1 MSEKENQGNR
11 RRFNR
16 RAVWV
21 YAVAAICVL
30 AVAGLGMYMA
40 AKDQSV
46 QPIEVGNSVDV
57 GTGYRQ
63 IEYEGRK
70 YRYNDRITTIV
81 YAGVDSTDA
90 LSVNSKYTLAPRA
103 DSISVIVLD
112 EYHRRMS
119 IIALSRDTMTDIHKY
134 TLDGLDRGLFTDHLG
149 YAYAYGEGGRVSGM
163 NLCQAISDLF
173 CKIPIRSYIVTNSA
187 SIPVIADIVGPVEVT
202 VPNDDIADLGFVQG
216 ETAVIDG
223 SNLETFIRSRDTEE
237 DLSNVGRMERQR
249 AYIEAATGKLTSYLT
264 TDSSAAWDKMMQA
277 EKNVSTNITRS
288 SYLNLTK
295 KLKNVQFGNENYYTL
310 EGRNVVGS
318 SYDEFYPDPEQLQ
331 KLVVDLFY
339 IEQ

>member
-1 MSEKENQGNR
+1 MSEKERQKKR
-11 RRFNR
+11 RRLNR
-16 RAVWV
+16 RAVRV
-21 YAVAAICVL
+21 YVFAALCVL
-30 AVAGLGMYMA
+30 AAVGLWLYTSA
-40 AKDQSV
+40 ENQRV
-46 QPIEVGNSVDV
+46 QAVSVGNSVDV

-70 YRYNDRITTIV
+70 YRYNERITTIV
-81 YAGVDSTDA
+81 YAGVDSPDA
-90 LSVNSKYTLAPRA
+90 LAVTSKYTLAPRA
-103 DSISVIVLD
+103 DSISAIVLD

-149 YAYAYGEGGRVSGM
+149 YAYAYGEGGRISGM
-163 NLCQAISDLF
+163 NLCQAVSDLL
-173 CKIPIRSYIVTNSA
+173 CKIPIRSYVVTNSA
-187 SIPVIADIVGPVEVT
+187 SLPVIAEMVGPVNVT
-202 VPNDDIADLGFVQG
+202 VPNGDLAELGFVQG

-223 SNLETFIRSRDTEE
+223 SNLEAFIRSRDTEE

-249 AYIEAATGKLTSYLT
+249 AYIEAVAGKLADYLT
-264 TDSSAAWDKMMQA
+264 ANSSKAWDKMMQA
-277 EKNVSTNITRS
+277 EKIVNTNITRS

-295 KLKNVQFGNENYYTL
+295 KLKNAPFGSGDYYTL
-310 EGRNVVGS
+310 EGQHTVGD
-318 SYDEFYPDPEQLQ
+318 SYDEFYPDREQVR